1 LIVFDASTLV
11 SAALKAGSI
20 PERALLRAQE
30 VDVLVLSTAVDCEI
44 TDVLSRPKFA
54 RAISLARRE
63 RFLEELRRR
72 RSGLSHLLP

>member
-30 VDVLVLSTAVDCEI
+30 VDVLVLSTAVD
-44 TDVLSRPKFA
+44 
-54 RAISLARRE
+54 
-63 RFLEELRRR
+63 
-72 RSGLSHLLP
+72 